1 MKSTSA
7 ILSQKNLVLIFTYA
21 PAGLGHL
28 RVTDALYTGLPPEVS
43 PLLVGSQDTGIKG
56 IHRILSIHPVLRNL
70 FEWGQN
76 GLQQYIFTDIY
87 RWILRL
93 RLGLIYQQM
102 GTVLD
107 QRIETPETVL
117 VVATHF
123 ALAHELAAIKDRI
136 EKEKKVRMILV
147 VQVTDDSPQPVWF
160 VPNADLIFVPSTRT
174 KNKLIEHGKSK
185 GLVLPRFEVVP
196 YPISPLLKDSLST
209 VEFHEREHQLDV
221 ESKSLIHVAIPI
233 SGAAVGLEYTT
244 RLVDNLYKKSHRFMF
259 HIVTRSAPYTL
270 LFLKEMIERP
280 GAKLYVSAED
290 REVVNNYEDVYKRYQ
305 ISLEVTKPSEQ
316 CFKAL
321 FTPRQRGGSILLLS
335 SPVGRQEYD
344 NVDFLRRHKLIPSV
358 TENTFL
364 WDRARTNGTLKT
376 GKGPEILAQSI
387 LWRGLELPD
396 SPDEASHFIWWCMK
410 EGLLYKMASQYTK
423 ERDTNQDEGE
433 MEPTGVKQFWDKVA
447 EFLTE
452 DTLTA

>member
-7 ILSQKNLVLIFTYA
+7 TLSQKNLVLIFTYA

-28 RVTDALYTGLPPEVS
+28 RVTDALYTGLPQEVS
-43 PLLVGSQDTGIKG
+43 PLLLGSQDTGIKG
-56 IHRILSIHPVLRNL
+56 IHRVLSIHPVLRIL

-123 ALAHELAAIKDRI
+123 ALAHELAAIKQRVEQD
-136 EKEKKVRMILV
+136 KKVRMILV

-160 VPNADLIFVPSTRT
+160 VPDADLIFVPSERT
-174 KNKLIEHGKSK
+174 KNKLIEHGKAK
-185 GLVLPRFEVVP
+185 KLPMPRFEVVP
-196 YPISPLLKDSLST
+196 YPISPVLGDRLST
-209 VEFHEREHQLDV
+209 VEFHEREHQLDI

-244 RLVDNLYKKSHRFMF
+244 RLVDNLYKRSHRFMF

-280 GAKLYVSAED
+280 CAKLYVSAED
-290 REVVNNYEDVYKRYQ
+290 REVVNNYEDVYKKYQ

-321 FTPRQRGGSILLLS
+321 FSPHQRGGAILLLS

-344 NVDFLRRHKLIPSV
+344 NIDFLRRHKLIPTISEK
-358 TENTFL
+358 TYL
-364 WDRARTNGTLKT
+364 WERAKANASLKT
-376 GKGPEILAQSI
+376 GKGVQL
-387 LWRGLELPD
+387 LTDCVYWRGVELPAD
-396 SPDEASHFIWWCMK
+396 PDEASHFIWWCMK
-410 EGLLYKMASQYTK
+410 EGLFYKMAAQYTK
-423 ERDTNQDEGE
+423 ERETNHDQGE

-447 EFLTE
+447 EFLT
-452 DTLTA
+452 DNTLVT